1 MLQVMQ
7 RQIEDIEKHDQD
19 AMNEF
24 GLPLQTDADFEQI
37 NVLLGDKAK
46 KNTWFINTEHDYQYD
61 TPTRSGSWSTLVFI
75 L

>member
-46 KNTWFINTEHDYQYD
+46 IKYTVSSIIY
-61 TPTRSGSWSTLVFI
+61 
-75 L
+75 

>member
-1 MLQVMQ
+1 MSRNTLTLQVMQ

-24 GLPLQTDADFEQI
+24 GLPLQTGADFEQI

-46 KNTWFINTEHDYQYD
+46 IKYTVSSIIY
-61 TPTRSGSWSTLVFI
+61 
-75 L
+75 